1 MTDWQIDKQKKQP
14 LYQQIVTYFIE
25 AIQNGDYTPG
35 EQLPA
40 ERKLATQFGVNRS
53 TIVKALD
60 ELRSLGWITR
70 KRGSGTQVS
79 EGRWGNRQTP
89 LSYLRS
95 SLSSPYLQQDPFVEE
110 IQRLRTKDQILD
122 LYTGDLPQELLPD
135 FQFPAFTWEMIRNE
149 SLQST
154 PAGYPPLQEVLMRHL
169 TEDFGIPLSG
179 QKLVITSGSTQ
190 GITLLMQVL
199 LTSGDSI
206 LTEDPSFL
214 FSLPLFTT
222 MNVRVL
228 GIKQDE
234 EGMRPKDLEQALK
247 EQKIKFVYLNP
258 TFQNPTGR
266 TMSLG
271 RRKEIIAICQRYQ
284 VPIIEDDI
292 FSELAFTPQP
302 EKFKALAPDSV
313 IYLGSLSKLFG
324 ASIKI
329 GWLLAPE
336 ALADQFAQAKK
347 RMSIETTIFPQL
359 LANLALRSMEYPQQ
373 QQDLLKKMAQ
383 KQHALIQRLDAFSED
398 WAFQQTT
405 GGLYL
410 WLQWQHAPLK
420 RRDWTLF
427 LKNDCLV
434 APAFLFSNDTNG
446 FRLNYTRLSE
456 NQLDLFCQQFRKITT
471 QLKEH
476 LYE

>member
-1 MTDWQIDKQKKQP
+1 MTDRQIDKQKKQP

-154 PAGYPPLQEVLMRHL
+154 PAGYPLLQEVLMRHL

-324 ASIKI
+324 SSIKI